1 MSLTSIKLAI
11 ATTILLAAN
20 IILAQDQNDNL
31 KVYYDQA
38 TYLESTNGNF
48 KMKAELRMQFRG
60 SSPFDDNPTSIFDLQ
75 QANNTDFALN
85 RSRLKFEGFAY
96 KPEINYKVEY
106 DFNNATLL
114 DGRLTYWFDEKIG
127 LRFGRYK
134 VNFNPERVRSSKDLQ
149 VVERSIVN
157 QYFTLDRQQGFS
169 LLGHLGKNT
178 LLDSHYSI
186 EVFNGNGRT
195 ESNTDEHL
203 LTVFRYQWNVL
214 GGKIETAMGDMKFR
228 EKSALNIAF
237 SAANN
242 TSPYTAFSS
251 SGGKQ
256 LPGYQENDSGEYQVK
271 QWLVDINYKYNGFSF
286 LTEYHQKEITNKL
299 TNTTNNL
306 SGLVVNTGIFPHQF
320 IKNIPVNLEL
330 ALRYATVDTNELLV
344 SDKIHEYTFAANW
357 FFNGHRNKITVDTGN
372 YSVQEQELSATEWR
386 YRLQWDISF

>member
-1 MSLTSIKLAI
+1 MKSYKSLIVISLILITNI
-11 ATTILLAAN
+11 AF
-20 IILAQDQNDNL
+20 AQEQNDDL
-31 KVYYDQA
+31 HVYYDQA
-38 TYLESTNGNF
+38 TYLESTKSNF
-48 KMKAELRMQFRG
+48 KMKAELRLQFRA
-60 SSPFDDNPTSIFDLQ
+60 SNPFDDNPTSILNLQ
-75 QANNTDFALN
+75 QANNTDFSLN

-96 KPEINYKVEY
+96 KPELHYKVEY

-114 DGRLTYWFDEKIG
+114 DGRLTYWFNEKIA

-169 LLGHLGKNT
+169 VLGHLGKNT
-178 LLDSHYSI
+178 LFDSNYSI

-195 ESNTDEHL
+195 ESNTDGHL
-203 LTVFRYQWNVL
+203 LTVMRYQWNVL
-214 GGKIETAMGDMKFR
+214 GGKIKTAMGDMKFR
-228 EKSALNIAF
+228 QKPAFNIAF

-256 LPGYQENDSGEYQVK
+256 LPGYSENDNGEYQVK
-271 QWLVDINYKYNGFSF
+271 QWLIDVNYKYNGFSF
-286 LTEYHQKEITNKL
+286 LTEYHQKKITNTL
-299 TNTTNNL
+299 TNTTNSL
-306 SGLVVNTGIFPHQF
+306 SGLVVNTGVFPHAF
-320 IKNIPVNLEL
+320 MVDVPVNLEL
-330 ALRYATVDTNELLV
+330 ALRYATVDTSELLV

-357 FFNGHRNKITVDTGN
+357 FFNGHRNKITLDAGN
-372 YSVQEQELSATEWR
+372 YSIEEQESSATEWR